1 MPSNSPRQDISW
13 KPRGRPFARLQ
24 VEGDWGGSA
33 LNQSR
38 SLAATP
44 RCPDAAGR
52 VFFFFRHGRSA
63 FTCCHTPRVVR
74 A

>member
-1 MPSNSPRQDISW
+1 MPSDSPRQDISW

-33 LNQSR
+33 LNQGR

-52 VFFFFRHGRSA
+52 VFFF
-63 FTCCHTPRVVR
+63 
-74 A
+74 